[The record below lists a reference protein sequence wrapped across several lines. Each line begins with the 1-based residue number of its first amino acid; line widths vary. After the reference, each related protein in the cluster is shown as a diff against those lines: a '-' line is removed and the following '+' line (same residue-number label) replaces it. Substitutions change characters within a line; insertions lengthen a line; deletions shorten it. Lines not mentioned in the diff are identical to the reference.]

1 MFNSPH
7 QGPMLFART
16 GLSAHQPQLAV
27 VDSVPTDGARD
38 AAHATPTA
46 PGTPARPL
54 ADDDLAD
61 VPPPTA
67 RFLALFADT
76 SAGPFRF
83 STRPRRPAPPTA
95 AASDSARAE
104 SAATAAAQVEE
115 EDTAAPPPRPRRRQP
130 LGTPIV
136 PPR

>member
-1 MFNSPH
+1 V
-7 QGPMLFART
+7 
-16 GLSAHQPQLAV
+16 AV

-38 AAHATPTA
+38 AAQATPPA

-83 STRPRRPAPPTA
+83 STRPRRPAAPTA
-95 AASDSARAE
+95 AASDSNRAD